1 MSYSVYHSV
10 TGSYLLSL
18 FTVSEWILEGAV
30 ELTSDTMSD
39 VMPIVY
45 ATTVVLSFSKG
56 SLHGF
61 PLKEKWGF
69 DLAFGFFLSLIL
81 INIQA
86 KYMQNFHQKLKHWQF
101 GKVLFC

>member
-10 TGSYLLSL
+10 TGSYFLSL

-30 ELTSDTMSD
+30 ELTSD
-39 VMPIVY
+39 MPIVY
-45 ATTVVLSFSKG
+45 TTTVVLSFSKG

-81 INIQA
+81 INIQV
-86 KYMQNFHQKLKHWQF
+86 K
-101 GKVLFC
+101 